1 MSDSPEYQQQQEG
14 SVKRKRLALA
24 CNVCRRK
31 KIKCDGVKPTCGKCE
46 RFHQECTYTDVVKKR
61 GPRQGHIDLL
71 EQRLRKME
79 ELITTGSSV
88 LEASP
93 SSLPMVEEPINKS
106 ALPRPA
112 SSARTTAESPSLQS
126 TYTTNTTTLTQPA
139 LALPKPT
146 PDAKC
151 EWPAMDVVQHLVDIY
166 FMHFETLSPIA
177 DVKGFKA
184 NILNKTCNTFLLYA
198 ILSVAARFSKRPDI
212 AQQPLWM
219 AGEKFAEIARSMLN
233 QVIEAPSMEHVQGLL
248 ILNLHEFGCARSM
261 RCWMYSGMAIRMAF
275 EMNLEKELMFEE
287 SPGCIL
293 PVERWFWYENRRKLY
308 WDTFLQ
314 DKLSSSMTGKPQM
327 MDYLDSDVLLP
338 IYNSSLNLESTGEF
352 YQQNLDGTKLVRY
365 NVHRDPMGIVTGVQ
379 MTPIPLSTLKSDAH
393 LFSQV
398 GLESRTNELYVL
410 LGRIARFVNRRFKD
424 LICLENN
431 VEFDE
436 LNRALDSWET
446 RLPHQLKNSPANLDY
461 FRQVH
466 TFHSGQFVLA
476 HMLHNTLIVLLN
488 RPSLILAD
496 MPKLGQVTQAMQ
508 DKVHQSKE
516 KCLAAADNVTIMLKD
531 LLSHFDIIPPST
543 IYFAYTTATVM
554 VNNSF
559 SVDPEE
565 CKRCDTALQEYYKF
579 FEGMK
584 VYWAM
589 SDKMY
594 FLVKDL
600 YAIHMKVIDTV
611 QKSQLASAGGS
622 SGYEAG
628 TTSSS
633 FESPVSSNATPW
645 NSTTSAAN
653 EVFTRRLPLA
663 DMAMISESSSWNKQ
677 PFHYPTAAAAEHPS
691 SLQTIGRSNFFSSS
705 ARTGG
710 GSISSFDL
718 WLQQQQ
724 DQRRA

>member
-1 MSDSPEYQQQQEG
+1 MSASPELQHQEG
-14 SVKRKRLALA
+14 GSAK
-24 CNVCRRK
+24 
-31 KIKCDGVKPTCGKCE
+31 
-46 RFHQECTYTDVVKKR
+46 HVVKKR

-79 ELITTGSSV
+79 ELITKGSSV

-93 SSLPMVEEPINKS
+93 SSLPVVQEPISKS
-106 ALPRPA
+106 TLLHPT
-112 SSARTTAESPSLQS
+112 SLARTTTEPPPSLPS
-126 TYTTNTTTLTQPA
+126 TYTTAGDLTTPAIPA
-139 LALPKPT
+139 LTLPKPT
-146 PDAKC
+146 PDGKC
-151 EWPAMDVVQHLVDIY
+151 EWPDMDVVQHLVDIY
-166 FMHFETLSPIA
+166 FVHFETLSPIA

-184 NILNKTCNTFLLYA
+184 SIINKTCSTFLLYA

-212 AQQPLWM
+212 VQHPLWM
-219 AGEKFAEIARSMLN
+219 AGEKFAEIARSMVN
-233 QVIEAPSMEHVQGLL
+233 QVIETPSIEHVQGLL
-248 ILNLHEFGCARSM
+248 ILNLHEYGCARTV

-275 EMNLEKELMFEE
+275 EMHLEKELMFEE

-327 MDYLDSDVLLP
+327 MDHLDSNMLLP
-338 IYNSSLNLESTGEF
+338 IYNSSLNLDSTGEL
-352 YQQNLDGTKLVRY
+352 YQQNLDGTKLIRY

-379 MTPIPLSTLKSDAH
+379 MTPIPLSVLKSDAH

-410 LGRIARFVNRRFKD
+410 LGRIARFVNRSFKD
-424 LICLENN
+424 LVCLENN
-431 VEFDE
+431 TEFDE
-436 LNRALDSWET
+436 LNRALDGWEA

-466 TFHSGQFVLA
+466 TFQSGQFVLA

-496 MPKLGQVTQAMQ
+496 MPRFGQVTQTMQ
-508 DKVHQSKE
+508 EKVHQSKE
-516 KCLAAADNVTIMLKD
+516 RCLAAADNVTIMLKD

-543 IYFAYTTATVM
+543 VYFAYTTATVM

-589 SDKMY
+589 SDKMH

-600 YAIHMKVIDTV
+600 YAIHMKVMDTV
-611 QKSQLASAGGS
+611 QKNQSASTGGS
-622 SGYEAG
+622 SSYEAG
-628 TTSSS
+628 ATTSS
-633 FESPVSSNATPW
+633 FESAVSSNAPPW
-645 NSTTSAAN
+645 NSASSIAHEIFA
-653 EVFTRRLPLA
+653 RRLPLTE
-663 DMAMISESSSWNKQ
+663 MALISESPSWSEQSFPRPITSSAS
-677 PFHYPTAAAAEHPS
+677 AAADLPS
-691 SLQTIGRSNFFSSS
+691 SMQTIGRSNFFSSS
-705 ARTGG
+705 ARRGG
-710 GSISSFDL
+710 DSISSFDH

>member
-1 MSDSPEYQQQQEG
+1 MHHKASLISLQCGCARARALLIHSVCALNTPFFSTRQIPHSSMSDSPEQHHQEA
-14 SVKRKRLALA
+14 SAKRKRLSLA

-93 SSLPMVEEPINKS
+93 SSLPIIEEPINK
-106 ALPRPA
+106 PA
-112 SSARTTAESPSLQS
+112 AATQPACAIRATTVQPPSSH
-126 TYTTNTTTLTQPA
+126 TNTTPRPA

-146 PDAKC
+146 PDAQC
-151 EWPAMDVVQHLVDIY
+151 QWPAMDVVQHLVDIY

-184 NILNKTCNTFLLYA
+184 SILNKTCSTFLLYA

-212 AQQPLWM
+212 VQHPLWM

-233 QVIEAPSMEHVQGLL
+233 QVVEAPSMEHVQGLL
-248 ILNLHEFGCARSM
+248 ILNLHEYGCARNV

-275 EMNLEKELMFEE
+275 ELNLENEMMFEE
-287 SPGCIL
+287 TPGSVL

-314 DKLSSSMTGKPQM
+314 DKLSSAMTGKPQM
-327 MDYLDSDVLLP
+327 MDHLDSNVLLP
-338 IYNSSLNLESTGEF
+338 IYNSSLNLDSTGEF

-365 NVHRDPMGIVTGVQ
+365 NVHRSPTGIVTGVQ
-379 MTPIPLSTLKSDAH
+379 MTPVPLSTGNSDAH

-410 LGRIARFVNRRFKD
+410 LGRIARFVNRGFKD
-424 LICLENN
+424 LVCLENN
-431 VEFDE
+431 AEFDE
-436 LNRALDSWET
+436 LNRALDSWEA
-446 RLPHQLKNSPANLDY
+446 RLPHHLKNSPANLDY

-466 TFHSGQFVLA
+466 TFQSGQFVLA
-476 HMLHNTLIVLLN
+476 HMLHNTLVVLLN

-508 DKVHQSKE
+508 DKVQQSKE
-516 KCLAAADNVTIMLKD
+516 KCLLAADNVTIMLKD

-565 CKRCDTALQEYYKF
+565 CKKCDTALQEYYKF
-579 FEGMK
+579 FE
-584 VYWAM
+584 VSYHWL
-589 SDKMY
+589 D
-594 FLVKDL
+594 
-600 YAIHMKVIDTV
+600 
-611 QKSQLASAGGS
+611 SA
-622 SGYEAG
+622 
-628 TTSSS
+628 
-633 FESPVSSNATPW
+633 N
-645 NSTTSAAN
+645 
-653 EVFTRRLPLA
+653 
-663 DMAMISESSSWNKQ
+663 
-677 PFHYPTAAAAEHPS
+677 
-691 SLQTIGRSNFFSSS
+691 
-705 ARTGG
+705 
-710 GSISSFDL
+710 
-718 WLQQQQ
+718 
-724 DQRRA
+724 

>member
-1 MSDSPEYQQQQEG
+1 MSESPEQRQEG
-14 SVKRKRLALA
+14 SVKRKRLSLA

-31 KIKCDGVKPTCGKCE
+31 KIKCDGVKPTCGKCQ
-46 RFHQECTYTDVVKKR
+46 RFHQECTYTDVIKKR

-93 SSLPMVEEPINKS
+93 SSLPMVKEPISKT
-106 ALPRPA
+106 ALYFNA
-112 SSARTTAESPSLQS
+112 STRTEPPPLPP
-126 TYTTNTTTLTQPA
+126 TYTTTNMTPT
-139 LALPKPT
+139 LALPKPA
-146 PDAKC
+146 PDAKY

-184 NILNKTCNTFLLYA
+184 TILNRTCNTFLLYA
-198 ILSVAARFSKRPDI
+198 MLSVAARFSKRPDI
-212 AQQPLWM
+212 VQQPLWM

-233 QVIEAPSMEHVQGLL
+233 QVIETPSMEHVQGLL
-248 ILNLHEFGCARSM
+248 ILNLHEFGCARSA

-275 EMNLEKELMFEE
+275 EMNLENELMFEE
-287 SPGCIL
+287 TAGAIL

-314 DKLSSSMTGKPQM
+314 DKLNSAMTGKSQM
-327 MDYLDSDVLLP
+327 MDHLDSNVLLP
-338 IYNSSLNLESTGEF
+338 IYNSSLNLDSTGEF

-365 NVHRDPMGIVTGVQ
+365 NVHRNPMGTVTGVQ
-379 MTPIPLSTLKSDAH
+379 MTPVHLSALKSDAH

-410 LGRIARFVNRRFKD
+410 LGRIARLVNRGFKD

-431 VEFDE
+431 AEFDE
-436 LNRALDSWET
+436 LNQALDSWEA
-446 RLPHQLKNSPANLDY
+446 RLPHQLKNSPANLEH

-466 TFHSGQFVLA
+466 TFQSGQFVLA
-476 HMLHNTLIVLLN
+476 HMLHNTLVVLLN

-496 MPKLGQVTQAMQ
+496 MPNLGQVTQSMQ

-554 VNNSF
+554 VNISF
-559 SVDPEE
+559 NVDPQES
-565 CKRCDTALQEYYKF
+565 KKCDTALQEYYKF

-611 QKSQLASAGGS
+611 QKNQLASVGGS
-622 SGYEAG
+622 SGHEGGA
-628 TTSSS
+628 TTSS
-633 FESPVSSNATPW
+633 FESPVSSNATSW
-645 NSTTSAAN
+645 NVASTAS

-663 DMAMISESSSWNKQ
+663 DMTMISDSWSEEQ
-677 PFHYPTAAAAEHPS
+677 PFRYPAAVAADMQNPP
-691 SLQTIGRSNFFSSS
+691 SLQAIDRSHFFSSS
-705 ARTGG
+705 ARAGG

-724 DQRRA
+724 DQKRA